1 MVYNNNN
8 LNNIDNRY
16 ITRFKDDVVNHPYI
30 MIFLLLMCIV
40 VIVYFIYKY
49 AISNQTIQGYT
60 YYANEILKLD
70 PLFTETT
77 DNPDACIALCKN
89 YSNCDGITYDSNT
102 GTCLGQQNG
111 RLRTDDDNYSAWV
124 KSTSS
129 NLTKL
134 KTSGNIQSVTNIEP
148 LITNLLSTK
157 YAMIPPKDLPY
168 PPFPDSYSYHFVLNI
183 QDWYVNY
190 SYWRHIFHKGTP
202 IDGSVNNKNKPIQYS
217 NWEEIVNDLPE
228 QTIGCWLSPYQNNL
242 RVAVTTLS
250 KIPHMRTYEH
260 ANIEKCKCDNTNTF
274 NVGKDGKIAKNVH
287 CSNCWI
293 TDQEGD
299 IEHIEDKSLD
309 LKDFKTIDYID
320 IQDLQTNIPME
331 IDISIKGSIIEV
343 YVNGLF
349 RISKILN
356 GNATWNNGSLYLHNP
371 KTYKGSL
378 NDLKIISGSMTGEHV
393 KDLYKSYFK

>member
-1 MVYNNNN
+1 MVYNNNI
-8 LNNIDNRY
+8 NNIDNRY

-30 MIFLLLMCIV
+30 MIFLLLICIII
-40 VIVYFIYKY
+40 IVYFIYTY

-60 YYANEILKLD
+60 YYANDILKLD

-111 RLRTDDDNYSAWV
+111 RLRTDDSNYSAWV
-124 KSTSS
+124 KTNNS

-134 KTSGNIQSVTNIEP
+134 KNTGNIQSVTNINP
-148 LITNLLSTK
+148 LIANLLSTK
-157 YAMIPPKDLPY
+157 YAMIHPKDLPY

-202 IDGSVNNKNKPIQYS
+202 IDSSVNNKNKTIGYS
-217 NWEEIVNDLPE
+217 NWEEIVDDLPE

-242 RVAVTTLS
+242 RIAVTTLS
-250 KIPHMRTYEH
+250 KIPYMRTYEH
-260 ANIEKCKCDNTNTF
+260 ANIEKCKCDSTNTF
-274 NVGKDGKIAKNVH
+274 NVGKDGKVNKNVH

-309 LKDFKTIDYID
+309 LKDFKSIDYID
-320 IQDLQTNIPME
+320 IQDIQTNIPTE

-356 GNATWNNGSLYLHNP
+356 GTATWNNGSLYVHNP

-378 NDLKIISGSMTGEHV
+378 NDLKIISGAMTGDHV
-393 KDLYKSYFK
+393 KELYKAYFTK